1 MKKLKPILSKVD
13 IDWLIESMKIVFPTK
28 DESIKKMNEINNK
41 LDTFIGEI
49 KARHEEQILHDS
61 SHQRVDKRLIR
72 LENHAHLQ
80 PIVD

>member
-13 IDWLIESMKIVFPTK
+13 IDWLIESIKIVFPTK

-49 KARHEEQILHDS
+49 KARREEQILHDG